1 MRIDKKWVTQSVA
14 AASAE
19 VVSRALLI
27 TSDRPHSIP
36 ASILFCL
43 VKSDFPFSLSLS
55 TRRPHFNDFTLSSPR
70 LIAICL
76 FLLFRIGREQN
87 IKKFQRISEVR
98 AILSRPQGPGGV

>member
-55 TRRPHFNDFTLSSPR
+55 PHVALILMISLSP
-70 LIAICL
+70 
-76 FLLFRIGREQN
+76 
-87 IKKFQRISEVR
+87 VR
-98 AILSRPQGPGGV
+98 D

>member
-1 MRIDKKWVTQSVA
+1 MHFLSLPTV
-14 AASAE
+14 
-19 VVSRALLI
+19 LI
-27 TSDRPHSIP
+27 QFRQVFSFVLSNPTFLS
-36 ASILFCL
+36 L
-43 VKSDFPFSLSLS
+43 SLSLS